1 MHFPPRS
8 IVLRIYYGRP
18 VVKQQR
24 DYFFSQF
31 DFSPSSVMN
40 GTFEMVGGLKPASKS
55 SIDMG
60 RVFSVLQF
68 VHMCDYSNGFF
79 FNDLTR
85 IRGSETKTKGKRVP
99 KVDYTKKKQIIRFD
113 TIIEFGGWEE
123 VVHYFC
129 LNCCSHFLFLFLV
142 FPVFVCLFG

>member
-8 IVLRIYYGRP
+8 IVLRICYGRP
-18 VVKQQR
+18 MVKQQR
-24 DYFFSQF
+24 DYFFLQF

-79 FNDLTR
+79 FDLISSIHSNDLTR
-85 IRGSETKTKGKRVP
+85 IRGP
-99 KVDYTKKKQIIRFD
+99 KVDYTKKKENIRFD
-113 TIIEFGGWEE
+113 TVIEFGGWEE
-123 VVHYFC
+123 VVHYSC